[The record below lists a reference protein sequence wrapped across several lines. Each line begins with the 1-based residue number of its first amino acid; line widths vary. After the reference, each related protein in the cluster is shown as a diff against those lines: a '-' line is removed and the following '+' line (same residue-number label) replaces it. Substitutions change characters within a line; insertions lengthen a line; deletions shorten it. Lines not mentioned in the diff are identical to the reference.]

1 MGSVVFNTV
10 MKQYVIDGLRPQD
23 HDRLKTYLD
32 ENVQAAGI
40 VGIYWLPLDDSV
52 LTQVQLKH
60 RDCGPHVFALKLE
73 RNCLACELLVRTRKH
88 IQCDCMAYANQDQR
102 NWLMDQTDA
111 ILENLGIRI

>member
-1 MGSVVFNTV
+1 

-23 HDRLKTYLD
+23 HDRLKAYLD
-32 ENVQAAGI
+32 DHVQAAGI

-52 LTQVQLKH
+52 LTPVQRDH

-73 RNCLACELLVRTRKH
+73 QNCLACELLVRTRKH
-88 IQCDCMAYANQDQR
+88 IRCDCMAYADQDQR

-111 ILENLGIRI
+111 ILEKLAIRI